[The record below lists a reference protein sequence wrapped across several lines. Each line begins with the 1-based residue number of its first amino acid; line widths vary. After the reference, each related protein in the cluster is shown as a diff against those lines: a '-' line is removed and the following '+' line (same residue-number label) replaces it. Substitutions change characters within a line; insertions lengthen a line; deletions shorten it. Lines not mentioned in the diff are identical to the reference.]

1 VTSGALGG
9 QGDERELLT
18 GFLDWN
24 RAVVERK
31 AEGLTRAQASEPM
44 TPSGLSLLGV
54 VKHLAWVEQLWLQRR
69 FAGADGPPDPLDDN
83 SVTFEL
89 AGADTVE
96 SVLADYR
103 RQVERGRAIAA
114 RASLDD
120 VSPFEHPLF
129 GHVSLRWV
137 LVHLLEETA
146 RHAGHLDLMRE
157 RIDGRT
163 GD

>member
-18 GFLDWN
+18 GFLDWY

-31 AEGLTRAQASEPM
+31 AEGLTLAQASEPM
-44 TPSGLSLLGV
+44 TPSGLSVLGI
-54 VKHLAWVEQLWLQRR
+54 VKHLAWVEQLWLQAR
-69 FAGADGPPDPLDDN
+69 FAADGPPDPLGDN

-89 AGADTVE
+89 IGADTVE
-96 SVLADYR
+96 SVLAGYR
-103 RQVERGRAIAA
+103 DQVDRGRAIAA

-120 VSPFEHPLF
+120 VSAYEHPVF
-129 GHVSLRWV
+129 GQVSLRWV

>member
-18 GFLDWN
+18 GFLDWY

-31 AEGLTRAQASEPM
+31 AEGLTLAQASEPM
-44 TPSGLSLLGV
+44 TPSGLSVLGI
-54 VKHLAWVEQLWLQRR
+54 VKHLAWVEQLWLQSR
-69 FAGADGPPDPLDDN
+69 FAADGPPDPFEDN
-83 SVTFEL
+83 TVTFEL
-89 AGADTVE
+89 TGADTVE
-96 SVLADYR
+96 SVVADYR
-103 RQVERGRAIAA
+103 HQVERGQAIAA
-114 RASLDD
+114 QASLDD
-120 VSPFEHPLF
+120 VSPYAHPLF
-129 GHVSLRWV
+129 GQVSLRWV